1 MSQDDYS
8 DPELEELLRRRA
20 QTESRRAAE
29 ERQKKAELEARKEA
43 LLRSILTPEA
53 RQRLNNVK
61 LVKPE
66 LAESLEDQLIA
77 LAQSGRIRVPVTDEE
92 LKEILS
98 QIAGQSKRDFK
109 IQIRERGWK

>member
-8 DPELEELLRRRA
+8 DPELEELLKRRA

-29 ERQKKAELEARKEA
+29 ERQKKAELEARKE
-43 LLRSILTPEA
+43 SILRTILTTEA
-53 RQRLNNVK
+53 RQRLTNVK
-61 LVKPE
+61 LIKPE

-77 LAQSGRIRVPVTDEE
+77 LAQSGRIKIPITDDE

-98 QIAGQSKRDFK
+98 QIAGQTKRDFK
-109 IQIRERGWK
+109 IQIKERGWK

>member
-20 QTESRRAAE
+20 QTESRRATE

>member
-1 MSQDDYS
+1 MSEDNYS

-43 LLRSILTPEA
+43 LLRSILTQEA

-61 LVKPE
+61 LIKPE
-66 LAESLEDQLIA
+66 LAESIENQLIT
-77 LAQSGRIRVPVTDEE
+77 LAQSGRIRIPISDEE
-92 LKEILS
+92 LKQILA
-98 QIAGQSKRDFK
+98 QIAGQTKRDFN

>member
-29 ERQKKAELEARKEA
+29 ERQRKAELEARKDA

-53 RQRLNNVK
+53 RQRLSNVK